1 MKYKLVERVNAEE
14 KVALA
19 KWGEHDQSFDNL
31 LSGALEE
38 LGEVA
43 HTLNHNKGTE
53 SAQQEIVEVIGIL
66 SRLYDMVDS
75 TLDSKEKV
83 C

>member
-1 MKYKLVERVNAEE
+1 MKAELVKRINAEE

-19 KWGEHDQSFDNL
+19 KWGEHDQDFDNL

-43 HTLNHNKGTE
+43 HALNHNEGKE
-53 SAQQEIVEVIGIL
+53 SAQQEIVETMGIL
-66 SRLYDMVDS
+66 SRLFDMVDIS
-75 TLDSKEKV
+75 
-83 C
+83 